1 MFFVWGGAAAGLGP
15 LDAGR
20 ARGAPTGEQSPWMGC
35 AHTLRVC
42 VCVHVR
48 VMDDVQGAV
57 GRVSTSD
64 GDGVMR
70 AALRSVRCC
79 CETLEAL
86 REAPV
91 EALCEALRFE

>member
-1 MFFVWGGAAAGLGP
+1 MSFGGEGAAAGLGP

-20 ARGAPTGEQSPWMGC
+20 RGAPTGEQSPWMAC

-48 VMDDVQGAV
+48 VMDDLQGAV
-57 GRVSTSD
+57 CGVSTS
-64 GDGVMR
+64 DGVMR
-70 AALRSVRCC
+70 AALRSVRRC